1 MKRSFLSKVV
11 VFSAIIVMFMLVGCK
26 NNFAVESYEESFDN
40 SDVEVIIGE
49 ELIYGESFSFN
60 QLYASNF
67 SANEI
72 LNLIDKYNVITF
84 QELYDALIKDYP
96 SKKSVIQNVFKTY
109 YVSYGNEINY

>member
-49 ELIYGESFSFN
+49 ELIYGES
-60 QLYASNF
+60 L
-67 SANEI
+67 
-72 LNLIDKYNVITF
+72 
-84 QELYDALIKDYP
+84 
-96 SKKSVIQNVFKTY
+96 
-109 YVSYGNEINY
+109 